1 MKKYRVILSDNKS
14 VIVKAEGFSLFTEK
28 GCVKFFAEGKDV
40 AIFDFYN
47 ILGFA
52 EEGSI
57 TVTQSN
63 TYNYEN
69 VLM

>member
-1 MKKYRVILSDNKS
+1 MKKYRVILSDNKT

-47 ILGFA
+47 ILGFV
-52 EEGSI
+52 EEESVI
-57 TVTQSN
+57 VARAN
-63 TYNYEN
+63 TYNRET